1 MIRCSSS
8 QFTSTTLTH
17 LPSNPLRARRMTRG
31 TGHSPPDV
39 PSPPGNFSLEKILQR
54 ENVLTLFRIKTITL
68 ILYCYNRF
76 VKVKVVVA
84 RRGIKYHRG
93 EDGTGRGGGNVRI
106 TTIVGLY
113 SNDWDWQLRT
123 ETHSDTCIN
132 TLCCVNVAEVYWH

>member
-93 EDGTGRGGGNVRI
+93 GGRDGTGRGQCQDHDNSRSIV
-106 TTIVGLY
+106 TIEIDSCARRHTVTRA
-113 SNDWDWQLRT
+113 S
-123 ETHSDTCIN
+123 
-132 TLCCVNVAEVYWH
+132 TLCVV